1 MFHLLLSEG
10 LTGKG
15 MNIYKN
21 SMKIVLTLSSLQHV
35 GIASVSVLLTQIIRR
50 TSAWFSA
57 CVTALNYSEL

>member
-15 MNIYKN
+15 MNINEN

-35 GIASVSVLLTQIIRR
+35 GIASVSVPLIQIIRR
-50 TSAWFSA
+50 TSAWFSK
-57 CVTALNYSEL
+57 CITTLNYSKQ